1 MRSAEGRADPKRRAS
16 HERPDPSL
24 DSPARPGAPAGGQE
38 LEAEILSLVQEMAPQ
53 LLDPLGVGP
62 ITAAQVL
69 VSWSHPGRFRSEAA
83 FASFAGVSPIPAS
96 SGLTN
101 RHRIN
106 RSGDRQLNR
115 ALHTVTL
122 IRMRLD
128 PSTKVYVARRMAE
141 GKTSRD
147 AQRCLKRAICRQ
159 IFKILEP
166 SNRSR
171 ASSLTDHANQ
181 LDAI

>member
-1 MRSAEGRADPKRRAS
+1 MGLGRLRTRLDRVRSDKALDDSGSGPRGRRG
-16 HERPDPSL
+16 L
-24 DSPARPGAPAGGQE
+24 VVAGDR
-38 LEAEILSLVQEMAPQ
+38 VRHR
-53 LLDPLGVGP
+53 GP
-62 ITAAQVL
+62 
-69 VSWSHPGRFRSEAA
+69 HPGDFRSE
-83 FASFAGVSPIPAS
+83 ASFAGVSAIPAS

-115 ALHTVTL
+115 ALHTITL

-128 PSTKVYVARRMAE
+128 PATKTYVARRIGE

-147 AQRCLKRAICRQ
+147 AQRCLKRAVCRQ
-159 IFKILEP
+159 LFKILE
-166 SNRSR
+166 RSDR
-171 ASSLTDHANQ
+171 TPTISSEP